1 MKSTKQ
7 NNPEVVL
14 TSEESY
20 YFEENPILRPLSF
33 SFLKRKLT
41 DFIL

>member
-1 MKSTKQ
+1 MKSIKQ

-20 YFEENPILRPLSF
+20 YFEENPF
-33 SFLKRKLT
+33 YDHFHFL
-41 DFIL
+41 F